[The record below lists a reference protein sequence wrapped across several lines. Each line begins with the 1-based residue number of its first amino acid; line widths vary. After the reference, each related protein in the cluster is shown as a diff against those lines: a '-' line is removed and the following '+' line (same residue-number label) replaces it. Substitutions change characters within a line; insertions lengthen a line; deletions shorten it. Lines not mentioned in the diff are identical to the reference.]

1 MKLTRDEHLYF
12 NACAKALLACPDV
25 QSMSAFT
32 QHGRVSC
39 LEHSLSVAYYSYW
52 LCRRL
57 RLRVDGESLIRG
69 ALLHDFFL
77 YDWHTVGR
85 QYGLYGFTHPATALK
100 NARQRFRLSHKAEN
114 VIASHMW
121 PLTLRRLPRCKEAA
135 AVCLIDKCCSLAET
149 FRLAKPIPALP
160 QP

>member
-57 RLRVDGESLIRG
+57 RLRPV
-69 ALLHDFFL
+69 
-77 YDWHTVGR
+77 
-85 QYGLYGFTHPATALK
+85 
-100 NARQRFRLSHKAEN
+100 
-114 VIASHMW
+114 
-121 PLTLRRLPRCKEAA
+121 RRP
-135 AVCLIDKCCSLAET
+135 
-149 FRLAKPIPALP
+149 
-160 QP
+160 

>member
-12 NACAKALLACPDV
+12 NACAKALLACPEV

-85 QYGLYGFTHPATALK
+85 QYGLHGFTHPATALK
-100 NARQRFRLSHKAEN
+100 NARQRSAVGRSGMLVPITRSGRSA
-114 VIASHMW
+114 ATGTCGCAACGW
-121 PLTLRRLPRCKEAA
+121 P
-135 AVCLIDKCCSLAET
+135 
-149 FRLAKPIPALP
+149 
-160 QP
+160 

>member
-12 NACAKALLACPDV
+12 NACAKALLACPEV

-77 YDWHTVGR
+77 YDRHCPEKR
-85 QYGLYGFTHPATALK
+85 PA
-100 NARQRFRLSHKAEN
+100 
-114 VIASHMW
+114 
-121 PLTLRRLPRCKEAA
+121 
-135 AVCLIDKCCSLAET
+135 
-149 FRLAKPIPALP
+149 ALP
-160 QP
+160 PVPQGGERHRQPYVAPDTPPPPPVQGSRRRMPYR

>member
-57 RLRVDGESLIRG
+57 RLRVDGGKPESAAPCCTTFSLR
-69 ALLHDFFL
+69 L
-77 YDWHTVGR
+77 HTVGR
-85 QYGLYGFTHPATALK
+85 QYGLLGFTHPATALK
-100 NARQRFRLSHKAEN
+100 NARA
-114 VIASHMW
+114 
-121 PLTLRRLPRCKEAA
+121 
-135 AVCLIDKCCSLAET
+135 
-149 FRLAKPIPALP
+149 ALP
-160 QP
+160 PVPQGGERHRQPYVAPDTPPPPPVQGSRRRMPYR

>member
-1 MKLTRDEHLYF
+1 MHTIREKGRGGFMKLTRDEHLYF

-57 RLRVDGESLIRG
+57 RLRR
-69 ALLHDFFL
+69 AL
-77 YDWHTVGR
+77 R
-85 QYGLYGFTHPATALK
+85 P
-100 NARQRFRLSHKAEN
+100 
-114 VIASHMW
+114 
-121 PLTLRRLPRCKEAA
+121 
-135 AVCLIDKCCSLAET
+135 
-149 FRLAKPIPALP
+149 
-160 QP
+160 